1 MRCFGKAEEGPAL
14 VMRFTLKQI
23 EYFTAAAETGSIT
36 LASERVHISQ
46 PSISSAISTLEAE
59 FGIQLFIRHH
69 AQGLSLTPQGQR
81 FLREAKSL
89 LLQAEE
95 LTAAATELS
104 TKVGGVLALGCLT
117 TIYALL
123 LPELMQV
130 FKERHDAVRI
140 EAVAADQAG
149 LIDQLRIGRLSL
161 ALSYNMGVPADLE
174 FEPLTKLPPFA
185 FVSAR
190 HRLARRAT
198 VTIEELAA
206 EPFLL
211 LDLPISR
218 EYFMS
223 LFHREGL
230 APKISGRFEHMEV
243 IRSLAARGEG
253 FGLANAA
260 PRNRA
265 SLDGH
270 PLAYLA
276 LDGNPRPLTLGI
288 LMVKNTRRTQTVE
301 AFFALCHEL
310 IRDQWL
316 AAGG

>member
-1 MRCFGKAEEGPAL
+1 
-14 VMRFTLKQI
+14 MRFTLKQI

-46 PSISSAISTLEAE
+46 PAISSAISTLEAE

-104 TKVGGVLALGCLT
+104 TRVGGVLSLGCLT
-117 TIYALL
+117 TLYPLL
-123 LPELMQV
+123 LPELLQV
-130 FKERHDAVRI
+130 FKERHGAVRI
-140 EAVAADQAG
+140 DAVAGDQAG
-149 LIDQLRIGRLSL
+149 LIEQLRVGRLSL
-161 ALSYNMGVPADLE
+161 VLSYNMSVPADLA
-174 FEPLTKLPPFA
+174 FTPLTTLPPFA
-185 FVSAR
+185 FVATRHPLAR
-190 HRLARRAT
+190 HRS
-198 VTIEELAA
+198 VSIEQLAA

-211 LDLPISR
+211 LDLPVSR
-218 EYFMS
+218 DYFLS

-230 APKISGRFEHMEV
+230 APRIAGRFEHMEV

-253 FGLANAA
+253 FGMANAQ

-270 PLAYLA
+270 RLAYLA
-276 LDGNPRPLTLGI
+276 LQGNPRPLTLGI
-288 LMVKNTRRTQTVE
+288 MMVKNTRRTQTVE

-316 AAGG
+316 ADSGRHGHAPAVG